1 MVRLLVIGLVSIGVL
16 ACGKRKDP
24 DVSNIEV
31 DLQLLRFEQDFF
43 AVDTS
48 NIDAALQQLNTKYP
62 GFLQDFVFN
71 ILALPGQ
78 PDSAQVID
86 EGIRSFIATYD
97 PVKESANKV
106 FGNFQAI
113 TNEVK
118 SSLQHVKYYFP
129 TYKLPNKLITF
140 IGPLN
145 SYGNIVTT
153 DALAVGLQLYMGKDY
168 RLYQSEAGQQMYPL
182 YISRR
187 FAPAYIPVST
197 MKNVVDDMY
206 PDNSVGRPLIE
217 QMIEAGKRLYLLD
230 RLLPNTADTLKTGYS
245 AAQLAGSYKNEAF
258 IWSFFLQNDLLFT
271 NEPAMIKDYMSD
283 GPKTAVLGDA
293 SPGFIGQFVGWQIVK
308 KWMENN
314 EALAMDKMMET
325 DPKQIFN
332 EAKYKPR

>member
-1 MVRLLVIGLVSIGVL
+1 MFQISVIKFELTSKFLPYSNLPQIETMVRLLVIGLVSIGVL

-118 SSLQHVKYYFP
+118 SSLQHV
-129 TYKLPNKLITF
+129 
-140 IGPLN
+140 
-145 SYGNIVTT
+145 
-153 DALAVGLQLYMGKDY
+153 
-168 RLYQSEAGQQMYPL
+168 
-182 YISRR
+182 
-187 FAPAYIPVST
+187 FAKCRT
-197 MKNVVDDMY
+197 
-206 PDNSVGRPLIE
+206 
-217 QMIEAGKRLYLLD
+217 
-230 RLLPNTADTLKTGYS
+230 
-245 AAQLAGSYKNEAF
+245 
-258 IWSFFLQNDLLFT
+258 
-271 NEPAMIKDYMSD
+271 
-283 GPKTAVLGDA
+283 
-293 SPGFIGQFVGWQIVK
+293 
-308 KWMENN
+308 
-314 EALAMDKMMET
+314 
-325 DPKQIFN
+325 
-332 EAKYKPR
+332 